1 MKEHV
6 YNGVKDYCF
15 SFLALIIFPISLLA
29 PIGTWIPV
37 ILSATIILFSIKNLW
52 SEIKKNESFKVAM
65 IFLTYLLLSTLFFNT
80 QDMHFEKLIHFTI
93 LVFAGFIL
101 TTTIN
106 KSQNLKLIVLLFSI
120 SLIICSLFLILDL
133 KLRLG
138 IKFWLS
144 SNIDSKNF
152 HNFYTIKNWIGLQ
165 DFKNNYFDPQTKV
178 FFKNQIDNMYDRGM
192 AVLAVLS
199 FPLAA
204 LCIKYNYKYLSC
216 IILLVSFLTSTFLYN
231 LTIFASY
238 ILAFLTL
245 TIFFL
250 TKKTFTN
257 AILILLGIY
266 CLVLPFLT
274 GSLDYKKF
282 GFYQDNIEKK
292 ITSLE
297 NKYQGIETSK
307 CANFDKSERATD
319 TKLNTGKDPNYKY
332 NYELV
337 IYKDKANGCFIYSAL
352 SLYGFINSKKTFS
365 KFVDM
370 VINKKLR
377 FDLKFLHRAVIWG
390 YTKEKILERPL
401 VGHGF
406 FSSRFIGKDYKMI
419 DQKNDKIYAIPL
431 HPHNFIMQ
439 VWLELGLLGI
449 IVFYF
454 FIYNLVKRL
463 KPFTEKQFYLSAF
476 PIVSFIQV
484 FFIVQ
489 LSYGFWQSWWIAIII
504 INIMLNCI
512 LFTNIS
518 KVKKPL
524 LN

>member
-1 MKEHV
+1 MNEYV
-6 YNGVKDYCF
+6 YNGVKEYCF

-29 PIGTWIPV
+29 PIGTWVPV
-37 ILSATIILFSIKNLW
+37 ILSATIILFSIKNFW

-144 SNIDSKNF
+144 SNLDSKNF

-178 FFKNQIDNMYDRGM
+178 FFKNHIDNMYDRAM
-192 AVLAVLS
+192 AVVAVLS

-204 LCIKYNYKYLSC
+204 LCLKYNYKFLSYT
-216 IILLVSFLTSTFLYN
+216 ILLVSFITSTFFYN
-231 LTIFASY
+231 YTIFISY
-238 ILAFLTL
+238 IIAFLTL
-245 TIFFL
+245 IIFFL
-250 TKKTFTN
+250 VKKTFIN
-257 AILILLGIY
+257 AILILLCIY
-266 CLVLPFLT
+266 CLSLPFLM
-274 GSLDYKKF
+274 GSLDYKNF
-282 GFYQDNIEKK
+282 GFYEKDIK
-292 ITSLE
+292 EKLFSLN
-297 NKYQGIETSK
+297 NKYPKIESGK
-307 CANFDKSERATD
+307 CTNFDKSKRGID
-319 TKLNTGKDPNYKY
+319 YDLNVN
-332 NYELV
+332 
-337 IYKDKANGCFIYSAL
+337 KDKTNGCFLHSGL

-365 KFVDM
+365 KFIDM
-370 VINKKLR
+370 VALR
-377 FDLKFLHRAVIWG
+377 KLKFESKLLHRSMIWS

-406 FSSRFIGKDYKMI
+406 FSSRFIGEEYKLNG
-419 DQKNDKIYAIPL
+419 KENNKISAIPL
-431 HPHNFIMQ
+431 HPHNIIMQ
-439 VWLELGLLGI
+439 IWLELGLLGI
-449 IVFYF
+449 IFFYF
-454 FIYNLVKRL
+454 FIYNLVNRL
-463 KPFTEKQFYLSAF
+463 KPFTDKQFYLSAF
-476 PIVSFIQV
+476 TTVSFIQV
-484 FFIVQ
+484 FFIGQ

-504 INIMLNCI
+504 INIMLHSI